1 MRLGKRD
8 RQLLKHMT
16 GVKNTHVSFVNT
28 HQTSA
33 ARIGNVV
40 REKTI
45 TNGNRRNLR
54 QPAE

>member
-1 MRLGKRD
+1 MRLSLRD
-8 RQLLKHMT
+8 GQLLKCMT

-28 HQTSA
+28 HQKFA

-54 QPAE
+54 QPVE

>member
-8 RQLLKHMT
+8 RQLLKHMV
-16 GVKNTHVSFVNT
+16 GVKNTHVSFVNV
-28 HQTSA
+28 HQKSA
-33 ARIGNVV
+33 ARIGNVA

-45 TNGNRRNLR
+45 INGNTRNLR